1 MYEVELLNLITNDI
15 FIKKFNS
22 YNLMKKFVNKV
33 NFSNKLKLLSITDNS
48 YLYDWGVNYG

>member
-48 YLYDWGVNYG
+48 YLYD

>member
-22 YNLMKKFVNKV
+22 YNLMKKFVHKV
-33 NFSNKLKLLSITDNS
+33 NFSNKLKLLSIIDNS

>member
-22 YNLMKKFVNKV
+22 YNLMKKFVHKV
-33 NFSNKLKLLSITDNS
+33 NFSNKLKLLSIIDNS
-48 YLYDWGVNYG
+48 YLYD